1 VRALQAEVSRPAEL
15 VVAQRLVAPAVQ
27 AEVVGAVREAQQVP
41 RVLAAQPQ
49 AAPEAAAVWD
59 VVVVPQPAAES
70 AGVARRPEAAAA
82 AVPGVA
88 EVVPRRAAAP
98 ASVEAVRRRGAPAGV
113 PDEAAVRRRGA
124 RDEARGALLLAAAWG
139 AVLPSIRCQE
149 GRLAPSARAQSA
161 RARESLRIA
170 QP

>member
-49 AAPEAAAVWD
+49 AAPAAAAVWD

-70 AGVARRPEAAAA
+70 AGVARRPEAA

-113 PDEAAVRRRGA
+113 PDEAGVRRRGA

-149 GRLAPSARAQSA
+149 GRLAPSARARSA